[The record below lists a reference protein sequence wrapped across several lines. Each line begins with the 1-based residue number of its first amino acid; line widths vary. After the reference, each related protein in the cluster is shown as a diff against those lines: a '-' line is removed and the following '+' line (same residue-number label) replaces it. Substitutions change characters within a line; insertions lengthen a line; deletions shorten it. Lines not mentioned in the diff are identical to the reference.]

1 VTRLVVAV
9 GGNALAADGTFDAQ
23 RRTVAATAESL
34 ADAVD
39 SEDALVLTHGNG
51 PQVGNKLLEVAAADT
66 PERPL
71 DVLVAE
77 TQASL
82 GSLLGRALD
91 ARLDR
96 PVSTLVTRAVVDP
109 DDEAFENPTKPVGPW
124 YTESEAAEK
133 QFETKDV
140 GEGEKSYRRVVPSP
154 EPTTVPETRAVAALL
169 EAGEA
174 VICGGGG
181 GIPVGPDDDG
191 SESIEAV
198 IDKDYT
204 ASIVADAI
212 DADRL
217 VFLTDVPHAYLNYGA
232 DDQQAL
238 ESVTASEVRDYLAA
252 GEFGEGSMGPKMEAC
267 VRFAEDGGEAVI
279 ASIDDPAAAL
289 HGETGTTVQSGES
302 NSSSS

>member
-1 VTRLVVAV
+1 MTRLVVAV
-9 GGNALAADGTFDAQ
+9 GGNALAADGTFEAQ

-34 ADAVD
+34 AGAADED
-39 SEDALVLTHGNG
+39 DALVLTYGNG
-51 PQVGNKLLEVAAADT
+51 PQVGNKLLEVEAADT
-66 PERPL
+66 PDRPL

-109 DDEAFENPTKPVGPW
+109 EDAAFENPTKPVGPW
-124 YTESEAAEK
+124 YTEKEAANK
-133 QFETKDV
+133 PFETKDV
-140 GEGEKSYRRVVPSP
+140 GEGDRSYRRVVPSP
-154 EPTTVPETRAVAALL
+154 EPIDVPETGAVDALL

-181 GIPVGPDDDG
+181 GIPVAPDDDG
-191 SESIEAV
+191 SESLAAV

-204 ASIVADAI
+204 ASLVADSV
-212 DADRL
+212 DTDRL
-217 VFLTDVPHAYLNYGA
+217 VFLTDVPCAYLNYGT

-238 ESVTASEVRDYLAA
+238 ESLTPAEAREHLDA
-252 GEFGEGSMGPKMEAC
+252 GEFGEGSMAPKMAAC
-267 VRFAEDGGEAVI
+267 ARFVESGGEAII
-279 ASIDDPAAAL
+279 ASIDDPGAAL
-289 HGETGTTVQSGES
+289 HGRTGTTVRPDR
-302 NSSSS
+302 

>member
-1 VTRLVVAV
+1 VTRIVVAV
-9 GGNALAADGTFDAQ
+9 GGNALAADGSFDAQ

-51 PQVGNKLLEVAAADT
+51 PQVGNKLLEAAAADT
-66 PERPL
+66 PDRPL

-109 DDEAFENPTKPVGPW
+109 EDAAFENPTKPIGPW
-124 YTESEAAEK
+124 YTQDEAAGK
-133 QFETKDV
+133 AFETKAV
-140 GEGEKSYRRVVPSP
+140 GEGERSYRRVVPSP
-154 EPTTVPETRAVAALL
+154 EPTAVPETDAVEALL
-169 EAGEA
+169 ETGEA

-181 GIPVGPDDDG
+181 GIPVAPDDDG

-204 ASIVADAI
+204 ASIVADAVA
-212 DADRL
+212 ADRL
-217 VFLTDVPHAYLNYGA
+217 VFLTDVDHAYLDYGT

-238 ESVTASEVRDYLAA
+238 ESVAPAEVRQYLDAD
-252 GEFGEGSMGPKMEAC
+252 EFSEGSMGPKMEAC
-267 VRFAEDGGEAVI
+267 ARFAEDGGEAVI

-289 HGETGTTVQSGES
+289 HGRTGTTVRPD
-302 NSSSS
+302 

>member
-1 VTRLVVAV
+1 MTRLVVAV
-9 GGNALAADGTFDAQ
+9 GGNALAAGGSFDAQ
-23 RRTVAATAESL
+23 RRTVVETADTFSE
-34 ADAVD
+34 AVD
-39 SEDALVLTHGNG
+39 DEDALVLTHGNG
-51 PQVGNKLLEVAAADT
+51 PQVGNKLLEVEAADT
-66 PERPL
+66 PDRPL

-109 DDEAFENPTKPVGPW
+109 DDAAFGNPTKPIGPW
-124 YTESEAAEK
+124 YTQSEAADK
-133 QFETKDV
+133 PFETREV

-154 EPTTVPETRAVAALL
+154 EPMAVPEAGAVDTLL

-181 GIPVGPDDDG
+181 GVPVPPDDDG

-204 ASIVADAI
+204 ASIVADAV

-217 VFLTDVPHAYLNYGA
+217 VFLTDVDHAYLNYGT

-238 ESVTASEVRDYLAA
+238 ETVTPGAVRDYLDA
-252 GEFGEGSMGPKMEAC
+252 GEFGEGSMAPKMEAC
-267 VRFAEDGGEAVI
+267 ARFAEGGGEAVI
-279 ASIDDPAAAL
+279 ASIDEPGAAL
-289 HGETGTTVQSGES
+289 HGETGTTVRFDD
-302 NSSSS
+302 

>member
-1 VTRLVVAV
+1 MTRLVVAV
-9 GGNALAADGTFDAQ
+9 GGNALAADGTFEAQ
-23 RRTVAATAESL
+23 RRTVRETADSLAAATE
-34 ADAVD
+34 DD
-39 SEDALVLTHGNG
+39 DALVLTHGNG
-51 PQVGNKLLEVAAADT
+51 PQVGNELLEVEAADT
-66 PERPL
+66 PDRPL

-91 ARLDR
+91 SRLDR

-109 DDEAFENPTKPVGPW
+109 DDEAFERPTKPVGPW
-124 YTESEAAEK
+124 YTADEAADK
-133 QFETKDV
+133 PFETRAV
-140 GEGEKSYRRVVPSP
+140 GEGERAYRRVVPSP
-154 EPTTVPETRAVAALL
+154 EPTAVPETDAVDALL

-181 GIPVGPDDDG
+181 GVPVAPDDDG

-204 ASIVADAI
+204 ASIVADAV

-217 VFLTDVPHAYLNYGA
+217 VFLTDVDHAYLNYGT
-232 DDQQAL
+232 DDQRAL
-238 ESVTASEVRDYLAA
+238 ESVTPTEAREHLDA
-252 GEFGEGSMGPKMEAC
+252 GQFGEGSMGPKMAAC
-267 VRFAEDGGEAVI
+267 ARFAEGGGEAVI

-289 HGETGTTVQSGES
+289 HGEVGTTVGPDVQ

>member
-1 VTRLVVAV
+1 VTRIVVAV
-9 GGNALAADGTFDAQ
+9 GGNALAADGSFDAQ

-51 PQVGNKLLEVAAADT
+51 PQVGDKLLEAAAADT
-66 PERPL
+66 PDRPL

-109 DDEAFENPTKPVGPW
+109 EDAAFENPTKPVGPW
-124 YTESEAAEK
+124 YTENEAADEP
-133 QFETKDV
+133 FETKDV
-140 GEGEKSYRRVVPSP
+140 GEGERSYRRVVPSP
-154 EPTTVPETRAVAALL
+154 EPTAVPETGAVEALL

-181 GIPVGPDDDG
+181 GIPVVPEDDG
-191 SESIEAV
+191 SERIGAV

-204 ASIVADAI
+204 ASIVANAVE
-212 DADRL
+212 ADRL
-217 VFLTDVPHAYLNYGA
+217 VFLTDVGHAYLDYGT

-238 ESVTASEVRDYLAA
+238 ESVTPTEVRQYLDA
-252 GEFGEGSMGPKMEAC
+252 GEFDEGSMGPKMEAC
-267 VRFAEDGGEAVI
+267 ARFAEDGGEAVI
-279 ASIDDPAAAL
+279 TSIEAPAAAL
-289 HGETGTTVQSGES
+289 HGETGTTVRPDDQN
-302 NSSSS
+302 NSSA

>member
-1 VTRLVVAV
+1 MTRLVVAV
-9 GGNALAADGTFDAQ
+9 GGNALAADGSFDAQ
-23 RRTVAATAESL
+23 RRTVAETAESL
-34 ADAVD
+34 AAAVD
-39 SEDALVLTHGNG
+39 AEDALVLTHGNG

-66 PERPL
+66 PDRPL

-109 DDEAFENPTKPVGPW
+109 ESSAFANPTKPIGPW
-124 YTESEAAEK
+124 YTEEEAADK
-133 QFETKDV
+133 PFETKDV
-140 GEGEKSYRRVVPSP
+140 GEGERSYRRVVPSP
-154 EPTTVPETRAVAALL
+154 EPTAVPETGAVDALL

-181 GIPVGPDDDG
+181 GIPVAPEDDG

-217 VFLTDVPHAYLNYGA
+217 VFLTDVDYAYLNYGT

-238 ESVTASEVRDYLAA
+238 ESVTPGEVRGYLDAD
-252 GEFGEGSMGPKMEAC
+252 EFGEGSMGPKMAAC
-267 VRFAEDGGEAVI
+267 ARFAEEGGEAVI

-289 HGETGTTVQSGES
+289 HGKTGTTVRLD
-302 NSSSS
+302 

>member
-9 GGNALAADGTFDAQ
+9 GGNALAADGTFEAQ

-34 ADAVD
+34 AGAADED
-39 SEDALVLTHGNG
+39 DALVLTHGNG
-51 PQVGNKLLEVAAADT
+51 PQVGNKLLEAEAADT
-66 PERPL
+66 PDRPL

-109 DDEAFENPTKPVGPW
+109 DDAAFENPTKPIGPW
-124 YTESEAAEK
+124 YTEKEAANK
-133 QFETKDV
+133 PFETKDV
-140 GEGEKSYRRVVPSP
+140 GEGERSYRRVVPSP
-154 EPTTVPETRAVAALL
+154 EPIDVPETGAVDALL
-169 EAGEA
+169 DAGEA

-181 GIPVGPDDDG
+181 GIPVAPDDDG
-191 SESIEAV
+191 SESLAAV

-204 ASIVADAI
+204 ASLVADSV
-212 DADRL
+212 DAERL
-217 VFLTDVPHAYLNYGA
+217 VFLTDVPCVYSNYGT

-238 ESVTASEVRDYLAA
+238 ESLTPAEAREYLDA
-252 GEFGEGSMGPKMEAC
+252 GEFGEGSMAPKMAAC
-267 VRFAEDGGEAVI
+267 ARFAEAGGEAVI
-279 ASIDDPAAAL
+279 ASIDDPGAAI
-289 HGETGTTVQSGES
+289 HGRTGTTVRPDR
-302 NSSSS
+302 